1 MQKKKII
8 IFQPALAP
16 YMIDQY
22 NFLGDIFDMKLI
34 FFYDNVPN
42 DSFDQKKLTSQLRHS
57 YSLLLKGGS
66 LGKYKIFRW
75 GVWKAIKKHNPDIIL
90 SYEFSLTTQFL
101 ILLKRLRLIRAKLG
115 SSTDDSLEICLNDS
129 FWLHKLSRRYSVK
142 HLDFLTVFSD
152 EVAGF
157 YNRNFHIPEKNT
169 IVFPILQSERR
180 LRMEQ
185 GEIEA
190 IAQQRLKKYNLEQKR
205 VLLYV
210 GRFSAV
216 KGLAKFIEILS
227 PFIHANPDLV
237 FALVGN
243 GEEYEAIKRLVA
255 SNRLENQI
263 LLPGKFE
270 GNDLYAW
277 FLCAS
282 GLVLPSVFE
291 PYGAVVNEALIFGIR
306 VLCSRY
312 AGSRVLISSTNG
324 IIFDPLN
331 EDDTKIKLNDF
342 LTSLPNADTN
352 LLGKKS
358 LTEDCNVVFM
368 KAWQKVLSE

>member
-1 MQKKKII
+1 MQKKRIL

-34 FFYDNVPN
+34 FFYENVPN
-42 DSFDQKKLTSQLRHS
+42 DSFDQKKLSSQLR
-57 YSLLLKGGS
+57 YGFSLLLKGGS
-66 LGKYKIFRW
+66 LGRYRIFRW
-75 GVWKAIKKHNPDIIL
+75 GVWKAIKKYSPDIIL

-101 ILLKRLRLIRAKLG
+101 ILLKRLRLIRAKIG
-115 SSTDDSLEICLNDS
+115 SSNDDSLEICLNDN

-142 HLDFLTVFSD
+142 HLDYLIVFSD

-157 YNRNFHIPEKNT
+157 YHQNFHVPEKNI
-169 IVFPILQSERR
+169 IVFPILQSEQR
-180 LRMEQ
+180 LRKET
-185 GEIEA
+185 EKIEA
-190 IAQQRLKKYNLEQKR
+190 IAQQRLKKYQLEQKR

-216 KGLAKFIEILS
+216 KGLSKFIEIVS
-227 PFIHANPDLV
+227 PFLHTDPDLV
-237 FALVGN
+237 FVLVGS
-243 GEEYEAIKRLVA
+243 GEEYETIKQLVV
-255 SNRLENQI
+255 SNQLEDQI

-291 PYGAVVNEALIFGIR
+291 PYGAVVNEALIFGLR

-312 AGSRVLISSTNG
+312 AGSRVLISSANG
-324 IIFDPLN
+324 IVFDPLN
-331 EDDTKIKLNDF
+331 ENDTRIKLNEF
-342 LTSLPNADTN
+342 LMSIPKINTSFSE
-352 LLGKKS
+352 KKS
-358 LTEDCNVVFM
+358 LTEDCNNVFL
-368 KAWQKVLSE
+368 KTWQKVLSE

>member
-1 MQKKKII
+1 MPKKRIL

-22 NFLGDIFDMKLI
+22 NFLGDIFDMKLF

-42 DSFDQKKLTSQLRHS
+42 DKFDQKKLSSQLRHS
-57 YSLLLKGGS
+57 YSFLLKGGS
-66 LGKYKIFRW
+66 LGKYRIFRW
-75 GVWKAIKKHNPDIIL
+75 GVWKAIKEYKPDIIL

-101 ILLKRLRLIRAKLG
+101 ILLKRLRLIRAKIG
-115 SSTDDSLEICLNDS
+115 SSIDDSLEMCLNDN
-129 FWLHKLSRRYSVK
+129 FLFHKLSRKYTVK
-142 HLDFLTVFSD
+142 HLDYLTVFSD

-157 YNRNFHIPEKNT
+157 YVRNFQLPEKKV
-169 IVFPILQSERR
+169 IVFPILQSEKR
-180 LRMEQ
+180 LRMET
-185 GEIEA
+185 EKIEA
-190 IAQQRLKKYNLEQKR
+190 IALARLEKYQLEQKR
-205 VLLYV
+205 LLLYV

-216 KGLAKFIEILS
+216 KGLAKFIEIVS
-227 PFIHANPDLV
+227 PFLHADPNLV
-237 FALVGN
+237 FALVGS
-243 GEEYEAIKRLVA
+243 GEEYGTIKELVA
-255 SNRLENQI
+255 SNRLEDQI

-312 AGSRVLISSTNG
+312 AGSRALISSDNG
-324 IIFDPLN
+324 NIFDPLN
-331 EDDTKIKLNDF
+331 DEDTRSHLNHF
-342 LTSLPNADTN
+342 LKSLPIVDIN
-352 LLGKKS
+352 LSTKES
-358 LTEDCNVVFM
+358 LTEDCNAVFL
-368 KAWQKVLSE
+368 KAWQTVLSE